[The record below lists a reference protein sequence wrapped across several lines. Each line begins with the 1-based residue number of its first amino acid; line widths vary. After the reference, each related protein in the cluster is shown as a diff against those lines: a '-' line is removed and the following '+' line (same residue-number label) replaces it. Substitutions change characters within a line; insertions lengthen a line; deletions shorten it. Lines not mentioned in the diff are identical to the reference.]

1 MILHASWVSWASEQ
15 DILASTST
23 FALCILPI
31 LPPRER
37 ICRSAAQA
45 SLTALHRVAFFGTHV
60 ASRPENERLLPIRLR
75 CHCICSFLHWKC
87 FLCSMLAW
95 EFRII
100 AHESM
105 LFGAVGIIAMPISH
119 GWNVYFPQTIGQCAL
134 IFDQGAPV
142 LSNLDGGGYMM
153 LNI

>member
-1 MILHASWVSWASEQ
+1 
-15 DILASTST
+15 
-23 FALCILPI
+23 
-31 LPPRER
+31 
-37 ICRSAAQA
+37 
-45 SLTALHRVAFFGTHV
+45 
-60 ASRPENERLLPIRLR
+60 
-75 CHCICSFLHWKC
+75 
-87 FLCSMLAW
+87 
-95 EFRII
+95 
-100 AHESM
+100 M